1 LTDSDSNEIVK
12 TPEIEEVTEEQVHF
26 MVEFAQELSKGGM
39 FGNNVFTPDLI
50 NARLRDIS
58 FNPTSPTQDML
69 DKAMANPKES
79 EDNLRKFSENFEL
92 QSMPYKRLISYL
104 SGLLAFDYT
113 ITCTNATEDDYKIG
127 KNKNAYQKEL
137 DKVYDFLDKFNV
149 KKEFAG
155 VTRQLLRND
164 AYFFCFRNEGDRYIF
179 QELDNAYCK
188 ITARFDYGFLMDYNL
203 VYFLQPAT
211 DLKMFPDFFSEALNK
226 MYTETQGKYVP
237 HTAADA
243 RNSLWAYW
251 TQVPATTGFVFK
263 LNQDT
268 ATRIPYFAGLFQDL
282 NLQPLLRNLQRDK
295 SIISAAK
302 IVFGEVPLLDKS
314 AKTTVKD
321 MFALDAK
328 SLANFLTLLKSGV
341 GSAIK
346 VAAAPLQGVQAL
358 DFPSEENIYLDYLNT
373 AVSSS
378 GVNSNLIFTGTTR
391 PNIRE
396 TELSLSTD
404 EQLME
409 QMVYPMAEDFIEY
422 QLSRIT
428 KKYRFKLKF
437 EGSNFF
443 TNRTQRIERL
453 TPFMQAGIIL
463 PQKYAAALGM
473 EPREFERQMQEAK
486 AKGFVDGLTPIVMAS
501 QMAGVKDNGAPK
513 KSDSEISESGSQTR
527 DDGGNLGKGGKS

>member
-1 LTDSDSNEIVK
+1 LTDSESNEIVK
-12 TPEIEEVTEEQVHF
+12 TPEIEEITPEQVHF
-26 MVEFAQELSKGGM
+26 MVEFAQELSKGGL
-39 FGNNVFTPDLI
+39 FGNNVYTPDLI

-58 FNPTSPTQDML
+58 FNPLAATQDML

-113 ITCTNATEDDYKIG
+113 INCMNAKEEDYKKKG
-127 KNKNAYQKEL
+127 YQAEL
-137 DKVYDFLDKFNV
+137 DTVYDFLDKFNV
-149 KKEFAG
+149 KKEFAT

-164 AYFFCFRNEGDRYIF
+164 AFFFAFRNDGDRYIF

-188 ITARFDYGFLMDYNL
+188 ITARFDYGLLFDFNCT
-203 VYFLQPAT
+203 YFLQPAT
-211 DLKMFPDFFSEALNK
+211 DLNMFPPFFSEAVDRMFKSKGGYN
-226 MYTETQGKYVP
+226 P
-237 HTAADA
+237 HMRADL
-243 RNSLWAYW
+243 RDSNWVYW
-251 TQVPATTGFVFK
+251 TQVPSTTGFAMK
-263 LNQDT
+263 LNQESIS
-268 ATRIPYFAGLFQDL
+268 RIPYFAGLFQDL
-282 NLQPLLRNLQRDK
+282 YLQPLMRSLQRDK

-314 AKTTVKD
+314 AKTAVKD

-341 GSAIK
+341 GNAIK
-346 VAAAPLQGVQAL
+346 VAAAPLNGVQAL
-358 DFPSEENIYLDYLNT
+358 TFPSENDIYAEFLNNMT
-373 AVSSS
+373 ASS
-378 GVNSNLIFTGTTR
+378 GINSNLIFTGKNK

-396 TELSLSTD
+396 TELSLATD

-409 QMVYPMAEDFIEY
+409 QMIYPMAEDFIEY
-422 QLSRIT
+422 QFSRIT
-428 KKYRFKLKF
+428 KKYRFKIKF

-443 TNRTQRIERL
+443 TNRMQRIERL
-453 TPFMQAGIIL
+453 TPFMQAGIVL

-486 AKGFVDGLTPIVMAS
+486 ANGFVDSLTPIIMAS
-501 QMAGVKDNGAPK
+501 QMAGAKDGGRPQ
-513 KSDSEISESGSQTR
+513 KSDTQISESGSQTR
-527 DDGGNLGKGGKS
+527 EDGGNLGKGGKS

>member
-1 LTDSDSNEIVK
+1 MTDSDSNEIVK
-12 TPEIEEVTEEQVHF
+12 TPEIEEITEEQVHF

-58 FNPTSPTQDML
+58 FNPLAATQDML

-113 ITCTNATEDDYKIG
+113 ITCMNAKEEDYKKKG
-127 KNKNAYQKEL
+127 YLSEL
-137 DKVYDFLDKFNV
+137 DTVYDFLDKFNV
-149 KKEFAG
+149 KKEFAS

-164 AYFFCFRNEGDRYIF
+164 AFFFCFRNDGDRYIF

-211 DLKMFPDFFSEALNK
+211 DLQMFPDFFSEALQK

-263 LNQDT
+263 LNQDS

-282 NLQPLLRNLQRDK
+282 YLQPLMRSLQRDK

-302 IVFGEVPLLDKS
+302 IVFSEVPMLDKS
-314 AKTTVKD
+314 AKTAVKD

-328 SLANFLTLLKSGV
+328 SLANFLTLLKAGV
-341 GSAIK
+341 GNAIK
-346 VAAAPLQGVQAL
+346 VAAAPLQNTQQIS
-358 DFPSEENIYLDYLNT
+358 FPSEADIYSEFLQNS
-373 AVSSS
+373 VSSS
-378 GVNSNLIFTGTTR
+378 GINSNLIFTSKIK
-391 PNIRE
+391 PSQLE
-396 TELSLSTD
+396 AQLSLATD

-409 QMVYPMAEDFIEY
+409 QMVYPMAEDFVEY

-428 KKYRFKLKF
+428 KKYKFKVKF
-437 EGSNFF
+437 EGTNFF
-443 TNRTQRIERL
+443 TNRQQRMEPLTQL
-453 TPFMQAGIIL
+453 MQSGIVL
-463 PQKYAAALGM
+463 PQKIAAALGM
-473 EPREFERQMQEAK
+473 EPREFERQMQSAK
-486 AKGFVDGLTPIVMAS
+486 ATGFVDSLTPIIMAS
-501 QMAGVKDNGAPK
+501 QMANNGSGRPA
-513 KSDSEISESGSQTR
+513 KSDTALSDSGDQTR
-527 DDGGNLGKGGKS
+527 SDGGNSDKKNI